1 MNRTERRQVIL
12 DYIDEMDEVNT
23 SFLSKK
29 LSVSRPTIH
38 RDLSMLEKEGYLKKT
53 TNGAIKINDFL
64 IEKDSY
70 FSLGLKVD
78 TKEKK
83 AIAKKAFTYISSGET
98 IIIDA
103 GTINFFMAREIN
115 KSNLVNLNVITNNI
129 VTQLVLLKHRDKY
142 LRVFATGGMIKDG
155 YPLSVI

>member
-1 MNRTERRQVIL
+1 MKGTERRQVIL

-23 SFLSKK
+23 SFLSEK

-38 RDLSMLEKEGYLKKT
+38 RDLSILEKEGYLKKT

-83 AIAKKAFTYISSGET
+83 AIAKRPSLTYQ
-98 IIIDA
+98 A
-103 GTINFFMAREIN
+103 V
-115 KSNLVNLNVITNNI
+115 K
-129 VTQLVLLKHRDKY
+129 QL
-142 LRVFATGGMIKDG
+142 
-155 YPLSVI
+155 